1 MSELDFFCYSLY
13 VQNERNYESN
23 WAFVI
28 FKVHYGEWIS
38 KSLRAEAIPK
48 NPTREYLDWLY
59 KHFEQNLDTL
69 KASNLEKRV
78 GQCRHIRYQPFPHL
92 HWLITIFSLLSL

>member
-1 MSELDFFCYSLY
+1 MNELDFFCYSLY
-13 VQNERNYESN
+13 VQNERKYKSN

-28 FKVHYGEWIS
+28 FKVRYDKWIS

-78 GQCRHIRYQPFPHL
+78 GQCRHIR
-92 HWLITIFSLLSL
+92 

>member
-28 FKVHYGEWIS
+28 FKVRYDKWIS
-38 KSLRAEAIPK
+38 KGVRAEAIAK
-48 NPTREYLDWLY
+48 NPTEEYLDWLY

-78 GQCRHIRYQPFPHL
+78 GQCRHIREQPFRL
-92 HWLITIFSLLSL
+92 FLVLLF